1 MVAPCKLII
10 QVLFVILLVFTVQG
24 NAAPIPLE
32 GREASSGVS
41 CPGPQ
46 SSSQVPEAAVGVVHV
61 PESQPSSGEISSGL
75 SRPDPQ
81 NPCQDSASF
90 LSHGPKDPSVPEAA
104 VAAVGVVHV
113 PEPHEDQPS
122 HESDIFA
129 GQAHPPAAHSFLSA
143 HLALVITLCILTS
156 SALCVAL
163 YVLIRCCRNRRKAS
177 RNDGRSAGGSDRSFD
192 KRPATP
198 PKTAEPIQAHLEYP
212 RMVYVPP
219 APRDGK
225 QPLFGHYLTP
235 CGQVV
240 GVKDTWTLAPMGRVV
255 NPDGSDGLRIANPP
269 SMSTTSPSS

>member
-46 SSSQVPEAAVGVVHV
+46 SSSHDSASFLSQDPVPEAAVGVVHV

-81 NPCQDSASF
+81 NPCQDSTFF
-90 LSHGPKDPSVPEAA
+90 LSHGPTDPSVPEAA
-104 VAAVGVVHV
+104 VGVIHV
-113 PEPHEDQPS
+113 PESHEDQPS
-122 HESDIFA
+122 HEIDIFA
-129 GQAHPPAAHSFLSA
+129 GQAHPPAAHSFLST
-143 HLALVITLCILTS
+143 HLALVITLCILTP

-163 YVLIRCCRNRRKAS
+163 RKAS

-192 KRPATP
+192 KRPASP

-269 SMSTTSPSS
+269 S